1 MQTWPMQQAKAHMS
15 ELVQMAGQGP
25 QEITVHGRPVAVVL
39 SKRDFD
45 QITAGQANLVS
56 FMQSSPLRDLPDT
69 FFQRDKSLAR
79 DIAL

>member
-15 ELVQMAGQGP
+15 ELVQMASHAP

-39 SKRDFD
+39 SKREFD
-45 QITAGQANLVS
+45 QITAGQASLLN
-56 FMQSSPLRDLPDT
+56 FMQSSPLQDLPDT
-69 FFQRDKSLAR
+69 AFERDRSLTR